1 MWSKNL
7 TTATI
12 ISFALLVNLSFIFV
26 FQLVVAHGMTMPGKS
41 EARTKY
47 VEKPIRKLHWAHEPH
62 LSKRVDLI
70 WQGASR
76 MNLSR
81 SKALRK
87 KIRKQQ
93 ESTGAA
99 RCTIT
104 SDDLS
109 TKTMIVLERY
119 KNKETNYKGR
129 ELVSQTILWP
139 KGSKRGARVQTFDDH
154 TTYQRAS
161 FAWAPECL
169 KNW

>member
-1 MWSKNL
+1 
-7 TTATI
+7 
-12 ISFALLVNLSFIFV
+12 
-26 FQLVVAHGMTMPGKS
+26 
-41 EARTKY
+41 
-47 VEKPIRKLHWAHEPH
+47 
-62 LSKRVDLI
+62 
-70 WQGASR
+70 

-87 KIRKQQ
+87 KIRKQR

-129 ELVSQTILWP
+129 ELVSQTIL
-139 KGSKRGARVQTFDDH
+139 
-154 TTYQRAS
+154 
-161 FAWAPECL
+161 
-169 KNW
+169 